1 MGPSGEV
8 VEADWKSVEIVDRLG
23 GGDSFAGGFISGY
36 LADPENL
43 HQALTL
49 GVAASSLKHTMPGDF
64 LCATRDEIIAAA
76 GETAEAYSSADG
88 LGQLH
93 PLTVDNWEDAARL
106 EVDASQTEYIET
118 NLWSIAELQFYPS
131 LSGNVIV
138 ARGTV
143 VGFLVWD

>member
-1 MGPSGEV
+1 M
-8 VEADWKSVEIVDRLG
+8 ASVE
-23 GGDSFAGGFISGY
+23 
-36 LADPENL
+36 
-43 HQALTL
+43 
-49 GVAASSLKHTMPGDF
+49 
-64 LCATRDEIIAAA
+64 
-76 GETAEAYSSADG
+76 
-88 LGQLH
+88 LH

-143 VGFLVWD
+143 VGFLVWGLSPSDRRPWLYRFMIDRHHQRKGYGRAALGLLLAQLRRQGLPELNVGYHRDNVVAARLYQSVGFVPQGLAPWGELMASIQLQTG